1 MYLADHHIHSCCS
14 PDSEAPLSEMLR
26 AAQAAGLSD
35 LCATDHCDL
44 LDLDGGRVTGLD
56 WAPILTQ
63 YQAARGDCPA
73 GVKLRLG
80 LGAGRCP
87 GGPGLRR
94 RHPLRRGPGLCYRL
108 PSTTSAPPTGGKDFY
123 FLDYTTPRAC
133 YEALDDYFDSLAQLV
148 HLDCW
153 DTMGHIIYPLR
164 YMQKIPGH
172 PVTLERYQDRL
183 RALLT
188 GVAQAG
194 RAIEVN
200 TWCGRTVTQWQ
211 PLLELYRDCGGE
223 LITLGSDAHRP
234 EDVGKGIAQAQEL
247 LRTVGFRY
255 FTVYHRRTPQFIR
268 L

>member
-80 LGAGRCP
+80 LELGGAPVDPDCAAAILSGADLDFVIGSIHNLSP
-87 GGPGLRR
+87 
-94 RHPLRRGPGLCYRL
+94 
-108 PSTTSAPPTGGKDFY
+108 AKGGKDFY

-194 RAIEVN
+194 RANEVN
-200 TWCGRTVTQWQ
+200 TCCWRTVT
-211 PLLELYRDCGGE
+211 
-223 LITLGSDAHRP
+223 
-234 EDVGKGIAQAQEL
+234 
-247 LRTVGFRY
+247 
-255 FTVYHRRTPQFIR
+255 
-268 L
+268 

>member
-80 LGAGRCP
+80 LELGGAPVDPDCAAAILSGADLDFVIGSIHNLSP
-87 GGPGLRR
+87 
-94 RHPLRRGPGLCYRL
+94 
-108 PSTTSAPPTGGKDFY
+108 AKGGKDFY

-133 YEALDDYFDSLAQLV
+133 YEALDDYFDSRSIWTAGTRWAISSTPFGICRRSLGILSLWRGTRTA
-148 HLDCW
+148 CARSSPGW
-153 DTMGHIIYPLR
+153 PRRGGPLR
-164 YMQKIPGH
+164 
-172 PVTLERYQDRL
+172 
-183 RALLT
+183 
-188 GVAQAG
+188 
-194 RAIEVN
+194 
-200 TWCGRTVTQWQ
+200 
-211 PLLELYRDCGGE
+211 
-223 LITLGSDAHRP
+223 
-234 EDVGKGIAQAQEL
+234 
-247 LRTVGFRY
+247 
-255 FTVYHRRTPQFIR
+255 
-268 L
+268 